1 MKTGSNYMLNYK
13 SISDLSAIISVNLS
27 CLPTDIDLVVGVP
40 RSGMLPASIISL
52 YRNIPFTDVYSYA
65 DNRYLKYGS
74 TRKIKK
80 LLELCSDAEHIL
92 IVDDSISTGESLKK
106 IKDIIDYC
114 SHKKKVT
121 YCCIYGVD
129 KISSFS
135 DFIFEIVPL
144 PRVFEWNIFHH
155 SVINTTCFDIDGV
168 LCEDPTQEQNDD
180 GSRYKDFILNAK
192 PLFVPTQKIR
202 CLVTSRLEKYRNE
215 TIQWLKMHNIKYDK
229 LHMLDLPDAET
240 RRRLGIHSKFKA
252 SIYSK
257 DIASN
262 LFIES
267 ELKQA
272 IDIANRSGKSVFCT
286 ENMTMVFPG
295 SDLKS
300 SINQQK
306 AKMKYFFH
314 RLSRLIKRK
323 LYN

>member
-1 MKTGSNYMLNYK
+1 MLNFK
-13 SISDLSAIISVNLS
+13 SISDLSNVISMKLS

-65 DNRYLKYGS
+65 DNRYLKSGS

-80 LLELCSDAEHIL
+80 QLELCSDAEHIL
-92 IVDDSISTGESLKK
+92 VVDDSISTGESLKK
-106 IKDIIDYC
+106 IKDVIDNC

-129 KISSFS
+129 KAMSLS

-155 SVINTTCFDIDGV
+155 SVINSACFDIDGV
-168 LCEDPTQEQNDD
+168 LCKDPTHEQNDD
-180 GSRYKDFILNAK
+180 GVRYKDFIINAT
-192 PLFVPTQKIR
+192 PLFVPTQKIS
-202 CLVTSRLEKYRNE
+202 CIVTSRLEKYRNE
-215 TIQWLKMHNIKYDK
+215 TMLWLNMHNIQYDK

-257 DIASN
+257 EIAST

-272 IDIANRSGKSVFCT
+272 TDIADRTGKSVFCT
-286 ENMTMVFPG
+286 ETMTMVFPG
-295 SDLKS
+295 SDFKS
-300 SINQQK
+300 SINK
-306 AKMKYFFH
+306 KKSKIKYFIY

-323 LYN
+323 LSK